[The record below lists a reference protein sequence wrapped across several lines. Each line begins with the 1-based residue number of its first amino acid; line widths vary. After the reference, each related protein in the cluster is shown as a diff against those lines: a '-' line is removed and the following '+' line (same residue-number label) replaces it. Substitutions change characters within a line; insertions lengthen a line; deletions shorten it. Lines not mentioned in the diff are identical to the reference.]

1 MSYTYIEWLD
11 IKTSYTYMEWLGVSG
26 GEECVHHA
34 MSDSSVK
41 LQKHDVST
49 HGQEVS
55 DGAGVCGVGKVLNLL
70 LYLTQLSAWKVFQ
83 IFYKTLNSSH

>member
-1 MSYTYIEWLD
+1 MSYTYKELRD
-11 IKTSYTYMEWLGVSG
+11 MKTSYTYMEWLGVSS

-41 LQKHDVST
+41 LQKHDISP

-70 LYLTQLSAWKVFQ
+70 LYLTQLSTWKVFQ
-83 IFYKTLNSSH
+83 IFYSKKL

>member
-1 MSYTYIEWLD
+1 
-11 IKTSYTYMEWLGVSG
+11 
-26 GEECVHHA
+26 

-70 LYLTQLSAWKVFQ
+70 LYLTQLSA
-83 IFYKTLNSSH
+83 